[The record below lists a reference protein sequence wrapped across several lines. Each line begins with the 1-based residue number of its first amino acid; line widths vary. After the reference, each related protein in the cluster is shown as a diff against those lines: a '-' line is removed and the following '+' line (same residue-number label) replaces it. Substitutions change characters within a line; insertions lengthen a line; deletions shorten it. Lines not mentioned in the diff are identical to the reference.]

1 MEYYSDIKKNEILQF
16 VTTWVGL
23 EDIMLNDISQ
33 TDKANTT
40 WFHLYV
46 KSEKQNKWTNKI
58 ENL

>member
-40 WFHLYV
+40 
-46 KSEKQNKWTNKI
+46 
-58 ENL
+58 